1 MPNDQNLEL
10 EHIEIETGP
19 QPSSAVIWLHGLGA
33 SGNDFVP
40 IVPELDLP
48 TDMHIRFI
56 FPHAPM
62 LPVTIN
68 GGMVMPAWYDI
79 LEMSIERKVDQAQL
93 EHSAAAILK
102 LVEAQIAKGI
112 ASERIIL
119 AGFSQGGAVAYEAGL
134 SCPHRLAGLMA
145 LSTYFATQ
153 DTIQLNLVNADLPIA
168 IYHGIY
174 DPVVPETLG
183 QQACEKLR
191 ALGYSPEYRSYPM
204 AHSVC
209 PAQILEISQFIQRCL
224 G

>member
-1 MPNDQNLEL
+1 MANDQNLEL
-10 EHIEIETGP
+10 EYIEIETGSHP
-19 QPSSAVIWLHGLGA
+19 DSAVIWLHGLGA
-33 SGNDFVP
+33 SGDDFVP

-48 TDMHIRFI
+48 ADIHTRFI

-62 LPVTIN
+62 LPVTVN

-79 LEMSIERKVDQAQL
+79 LEMSIERKVDKAQL
-93 EHSAAAILK
+93 ERSAAATLK
-102 LVEAQIAKGI
+102 LMEAQIAKGI

-153 DTIQLNLVNADLPIA
+153 ETIQLNPKNSDLPIA

-191 ALGYSPEYRSYPM
+191 ALGYSPEYKAYPM

-224 G
+224 E